1 MNTAAQQALS
11 TITLCDVGPRDGL
24 QNQSRA
30 VATRDKIA
38 LVDALSATG
47 LPRIEVTSFVSPRAI
62 PQLADAE
69 QVMHE
74 ITRRP
79 GVAYVVLVPNLR
91 GAQRALSC
99 APDEIN
105 VVMSVSE
112 THNRANLRMTR
123 DESFAALADVV
134 AVAQARGVPVNVSL
148 SCSFGCPFEGDV
160 PLENIEDAV
169 RRFTQLG
176 VSAYTICDTTGMAY
190 PRQVREIMR
199 QLRDRFPQHTYTLHF
214 HNTRGLGVANV
225 LAAAADGFDRFDAS
239 LGGLGGCP
247 YAPGATGNVCTEDV
261 VHALHLEGYETGVNL
276 EVLVAAALTL
286 PAIIGAD
293 IPGQIAHAGPRTRVY
308 RIEEAQ
314 LQG

>member
-1 MNTAAQQALS
+1 MSGAARL
-11 TITLCDVGPRDGL
+11 TLCDVGPRDGL
-24 QNQSRA
+24 QNQSRNVPA
-30 VATRDKIA
+30 VDKVAI
-38 LVDALSATG
+38 VNALSASG
-47 LPRIEVTSFVSPRAI
+47 LARIEVTSFVSPRAI

-74 ITRRP
+74 IARRP
-79 GVAYVVLVPNLR
+79 GVEYVVLVPNLR
-91 GAQRALSC
+91 GAERALAC
-99 APDEIN
+99 RPDELN

-123 DESFAALADVV
+123 EESFAALTGVIALS
-134 AVAQARGVPVNVSL
+134 QQRGVPVNVSL

-160 PLENIEDAV
+160 PLAGIVEWIA
-169 RRFTQLG
+169 RFTELG

-190 PRQVREIMR
+190 PRQVRQVLA
-199 QLRDRFPQHTYTLHF
+199 QLRDRFPRHVFTLHF

-225 LAAAADGFDRFDAS
+225 LAAAADGCDRFDAS

-276 EVLVAAALTL
+276 EALIAAAQSL
-286 PAIIGAD
+286 PAIIGGD
-293 IPGQIAHAGPRTRVY
+293 IPGQIAHAGPRTRLY
-308 RIEEAQ
+308 RLEDAQ
-314 LQG
+314 AQS

>member
-1 MNTAAQQALS
+1 MTGAARV
-11 TITLCDVGPRDGL
+11 TLCDVGPRDGL
-24 QNQSRA
+24 QNQSRNVPA
-30 VATRDKIA
+30 ADKVAI
-38 LVDALSATG
+38 VNALSASG

-74 ITRRP
+74 IERRP
-79 GVAYVVLVPNLR
+79 GVEYVVLVPNLR
-91 GAQRALSC
+91 GAERALAC
-99 APDEIN
+99 RPDELN

-123 DESFAALADVV
+123 EESFAALTGVIALSRE
-134 AVAQARGVPVNVSL
+134 RGVPVSVSL

-160 PLENIEDAV
+160 PLAGIEEWIT
-169 RRFTQLG
+169 RFTGLG

-190 PRQVREIMR
+190 PRQVREIMAR
-199 QLRDRFPQHTYTLHF
+199 LRDRFPRHVFTLHF

-276 EVLVAAALTL
+276 EALIAAAQSL
-286 PAIIGAD
+286 PAIIGGD
-293 IPGQIAHAGPRTRVY
+293 IPSQIAHAGPRTRLY
-308 RIEEAQ
+308 SLDEALSQ
-314 LQG
+314 E